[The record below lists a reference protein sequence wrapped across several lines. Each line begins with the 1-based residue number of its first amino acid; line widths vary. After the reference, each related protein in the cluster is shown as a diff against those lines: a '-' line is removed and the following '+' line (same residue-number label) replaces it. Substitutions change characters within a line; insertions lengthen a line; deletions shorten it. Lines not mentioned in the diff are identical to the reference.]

1 MSNQKTELEK
11 RNIVRL
17 SNQQAKL
24 ITKTCL
30 RTALIQLLENKEIS
44 DISVSELA
52 RKAGVSRTAFYS
64 KYQTVD
70 DVLTEL
76 IDEVLSEMNNSIWEA
91 INKKEDIF
99 LPIIQK
105 MKDNR
110 DEFTLVLKSSLEKTA
125 FFQMRDHIKKTY
137 PLIDS
142 RSYYLLLAAVGALRN
157 IILEWL
163 MNDCNESVEFISSLC
178 NYSTN
183 AIRDEVLRHLKTENS
198 I

>member
-17 SNQQAKL
+17 SNKQAKL
-24 ITKTCL
+24 ITKACL
-30 RTALIQLLENKEIS
+30 RTALIQLLENKEIT

-64 KYQTVD
+64 NYQTVD

-76 IDEVLSEMNNSIWEA
+76 IDDSLSEMNNSLWEA

-105 MKDNR
+105 IKDNR
-110 DEFTLVLKSSLEKTA
+110 DLFTLVQKSNIEKTA
-125 FFQMRDHIKKTY
+125 FFQMRDHIKKAY
-137 PLIDS
+137 PTIDTH
-142 RSYYLLLAAVGALRN
+142 SYYLLLAAVGALRN
-157 IILEWL
+157 IVLEWL
-163 MNDCNESVEFISSLC
+163 INDCNESVEFISSLC
-178 NYSTN
+178 NHSTDALRN
-183 AIRDEVLRHLKTENS
+183 EVLSHLKVGNNL
-198 I
+198 

>member
-11 RNIVRL
+11 RNIIRL
-17 SNQQAKL
+17 SNKQAKL

-30 RTALIQLLENKEIS
+30 RTALIQLLESKEIS

-64 KYQTVD
+64 NYQTVD
-70 DVLTEL
+70 NVLTEM
-76 IDEVLSEMNNSIWEA
+76 IDEGLSEMNNSIWEA

-110 DEFTLVLKSSLEKTA
+110 DELTLVLKSNLEKIA

-142 RSYYLLLAAVGALRN
+142 RSYYLLLAAIGALRN

-178 NYSTN
+178 NHSTD
-183 AIRDEVLRHLKTENS
+183 AIRDEVLRHLRTENS